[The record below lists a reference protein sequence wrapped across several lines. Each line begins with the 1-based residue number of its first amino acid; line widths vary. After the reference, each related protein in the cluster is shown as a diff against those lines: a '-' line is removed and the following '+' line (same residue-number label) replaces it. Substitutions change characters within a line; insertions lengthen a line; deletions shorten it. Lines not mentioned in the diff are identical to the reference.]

1 MAIRV
6 GVSGVT
12 TKKVAVTGSNTLVK
26 KINVGTPVRRV
37 VSGQKSLAGLTDVD
51 LTAKQDGSVLVY
63 NTSSEKWKATLDLEK
78 QNINGGSY

>member
-37 VSGQKSLAGLTDVD
+37 VSGQQSLEGLRDVD
-51 LTAKQDGSVLVY
+51 VTGKQNGSILVY
-63 NTSSEKWKATLDLEK
+63 SEANEKWEATLDLEH